1 MRRNWKRW
9 IAGLLTAVMLV
20 TMLPTVA
27 YAAVGDLLDMS
38 SVQRTAL
45 LAALEEVYGDD
56 AEAYLAILK
65 QYGLIDED
73 GNLVTDEKIVMDG
86 QAYTLDEIEAILEDP
101 ATDLT
106 KVVEVDGQYITLE
119 DLKTVVEI
127 ERYLAY
133 LKATY
138 FTEQDLTD
146 EQIDNFYDLAEAWAN
161 GDMVMLAADALE
173 GVGPAGVD
181 HDVRLTVTGA
191 ATAEENGEYI
201 VRIEDADGKTER
213 KAKVGAETEYG
224 MVSLL
229 FDAFCAHTGKMPRWG
244 MLTGIH
250 PIKLLRQLTEQ
261 HGEAEAAR
269 LFREKYFVSNEKSA
283 LAVRTLRAQ
292 KPITDKVRENDY
304 SLYISVP
311 FCPTRCAYCSF
322 VSQSVEKA
330 KKQIP
335 EYHRLLLEELKETAK
350 VADALGLNLRA
361 VYVGGGT
368 PTTFSAEQLSEM
380 IRVVK
385 DSFDMSQCEELTV
398 EAGRPD
404 TIDRAK
410 LEALLKSGVSR
421 ISINPQTLQDNVLEN
436 IGRRHTAQQTVDAF
450 HLAREAGF
458 TNINMDLIVGLP
470 GDTYETFCDTI
481 EKVIALDPE
490 NVTVHALALKRSS
503 FITQSG
509 EINKAH
515 ADAAL
520 ADRMMAYAEKRLTER
535 GLEPYYLY
543 RQSRMAGNLENTGW
557 AKPGT
562 ECAYNIFTMDETET
576 VLACGAGGVTK
587 LKNPY
592 SEDLSRIFNFKYSYE
607 YISRY
612 PEILERKEGIA
623 KQYEQFRKRLH

>member
-1 MRRNWKRW
+1 MKNFLEEFRRFCATGNVLELATGVM
-9 IAGLLTAVMLV
+9 IGGAFSSIVNSLVNDILMPLIGLLTGGVDLSG
-20 TMLPTVA
+20 LFVA
-27 YAAVGDLLDMS
+27 LDFQSYPSIEAAQAGL
-38 SVQRTAL
+38 RAKRAL
-45 LAALEEVYGDD
+45 AP
-56 AEAYLAILK
+56 
-65 QYGLIDED
+65 
-73 GNLVTDEKIVMDG
+73 
-86 QAYTLDEIEAILEDP
+86 DEI
-101 ATDLT
+101 
-106 KVVEVDGQYITLE
+106 
-119 DLKTVVEI
+119 
-127 ERYLAY
+127 
-133 LKATY
+133 
-138 FTEQDLTD
+138 
-146 EQIDNFYDLAEAWAN
+146 
-161 GDMVMLAADALE
+161 
-173 GVGPAGVD
+173 
-181 HDVRLTVTGA
+181 
-191 ATAEENGEYI
+191 
-201 VRIEDADGKTER
+201 
-213 KAKVGAETEYG
+213 
-224 MVSLL
+224 
-229 FDAFCAHTGKMPRWG
+229 
-244 MLTGIH
+244 
-250 PIKLLRQLTEQ
+250 
-261 HGEAEAAR
+261 
-269 LFREKYFVSNEKSA
+269 
-283 LAVRTLRAQ
+283 
-292 KPITDKVRENDY
+292 
-304 SLYISVP
+304 SLYIGIP

-410 LEALLKSGVSR
+410 LDALLKSGVSR

>member
-1 MRRNWKRW
+1 
-9 IAGLLTAVMLV
+9 
-20 TMLPTVA
+20 
-27 YAAVGDLLDMS
+27 
-38 SVQRTAL
+38 
-45 LAALEEVYGDD
+45 
-56 AEAYLAILK
+56 
-65 QYGLIDED
+65 
-73 GNLVTDEKIVMDG
+73 
-86 QAYTLDEIEAILEDP
+86 
-101 ATDLT
+101 
-106 KVVEVDGQYITLE
+106 
-119 DLKTVVEI
+119 
-127 ERYLAY
+127 
-133 LKATY
+133 
-138 FTEQDLTD
+138 
-146 EQIDNFYDLAEAWAN
+146 
-161 GDMVMLAADALE
+161 
-173 GVGPAGVD
+173 
-181 HDVRLTVTGA
+181 
-191 ATAEENGEYI
+191 
-201 VRIEDADGKTER
+201 
-213 KAKVGAETEYG
+213 
-224 MVSLL
+224 
-229 FDAFCAHTGKMPRWG
+229 MPRWG

-269 LFREKYFVSNEKSA
+269 LFREKYFVSNEKTA

-410 LEALLKSGVSR
+410 LDALLKSGVSR

-458 TNINMDLIVGLP
+458 TNINMDLIVGLRA
-470 GDTYETFCDTI
+470 TRMRHS
-481 EKVIALDPE
+481 
-490 NVTVHALALKRSS
+490 VTQSKRS
-503 FITQSG
+503 
-509 EINKAH
+509 
-515 ADAAL
+515 L
-520 ADRMMAYAEKRLTER
+520 RLTLR
-535 GLEPYYLY
+535 
-543 RQSRMAGNLENTGW
+543 T
-557 AKPGT
+557 
-562 ECAYNIFTMDETET
+562 
-576 VLACGAGGVTK
+576 
-587 LKNPY
+587 
-592 SEDLSRIFNFKYSYE
+592 
-607 YISRY
+607 
-612 PEILERKEGIA
+612 
-623 KQYEQFRKRLH
+623 

>member
-1 MRRNWKRW
+1 M
-9 IAGLLTAVMLV
+9 
-20 TMLPTVA
+20 
-27 YAAVGDLLDMS
+27 
-38 SVQRTAL
+38 
-45 LAALEEVYGDD
+45 
-56 AEAYLAILK
+56 
-65 QYGLIDED
+65 
-73 GNLVTDEKIVMDG
+73 
-86 QAYTLDEIEAILEDP
+86 
-101 ATDLT
+101 
-106 KVVEVDGQYITLE
+106 
-119 DLKTVVEI
+119 
-127 ERYLAY
+127 
-133 LKATY
+133 
-138 FTEQDLTD
+138 
-146 EQIDNFYDLAEAWAN
+146 
-161 GDMVMLAADALE
+161 
-173 GVGPAGVD
+173 
-181 HDVRLTVTGA
+181 
-191 ATAEENGEYI
+191 
-201 VRIEDADGKTER
+201 RIEYEDGKTER
-213 KAKVGAETEYG
+213 KAKVGAETEYC

-269 LFREKYFVSNEKSA
+269 LFREKYFVSNEKTA

-292 KPITDKVRENDY
+292 KPITE
-304 SLYISVP
+304 
-311 FCPTRCAYCSF
+311 
-322 VSQSVEKA
+322 
-330 KKQIP
+330 KQIP

-410 LEALLKSGVSR
+410 LDALLKSGVSR

>member
-1 MRRNWKRW
+1 MVLYIIDHPYHYEAENLCRVFYPFDK
-9 IAGLLTAVMLV
+9 V
-20 TMLPTVA
+20 TVQHEFMPSDENRTV
-27 YAAVGDLLDMS
+27 Y
-38 SVQRTAL
+38 
-45 LAALEEVYGDD
+45 
-56 AEAYLAILK
+56 
-65 QYGLIDED
+65 
-73 GNLVTDEKIVMDG
+73 
-86 QAYTLDEIEAILEDP
+86 
-101 ATDLT
+101 
-106 KVVEVDGQYITLE
+106 
-119 DLKTVVEI
+119 
-127 ERYLAY
+127 
-133 LKATY
+133 
-138 FTEQDLTD
+138 
-146 EQIDNFYDLAEAWAN
+146 
-161 GDMVMLAADALE
+161 
-173 GVGPAGVD
+173 
-181 HDVRLTVTGA
+181 
-191 ATAEENGEYI
+191 TAEENGEYI

-269 LFREKYFVSNEKSA
+269 LFREKYFVSNEKTA

-410 LEALLKSGVSR
+410 LDALLKSGVSR

-481 EKVIALDPE
+481 
-490 NVTVHALALKRSS
+490 KRS
-503 FITQSG
+503 
-509 EINKAH
+509 
-515 ADAAL
+515 L
-520 ADRMMAYAEKRLTER
+520 RLTLR
-535 GLEPYYLY
+535 
-543 RQSRMAGNLENTGW
+543 T
-557 AKPGT
+557 
-562 ECAYNIFTMDETET
+562 
-576 VLACGAGGVTK
+576 
-587 LKNPY
+587 
-592 SEDLSRIFNFKYSYE
+592 
-607 YISRY
+607 
-612 PEILERKEGIA
+612 
-623 KQYEQFRKRLH
+623 

>member
-1 MRRNWKRW
+1 MVLYIIDHPYHYEAENLCRVFYPFDK
-9 IAGLLTAVMLV
+9 V
-20 TMLPTVA
+20 TVQHEFMPSDENRTV
-27 YAAVGDLLDMS
+27 Y
-38 SVQRTAL
+38 
-45 LAALEEVYGDD
+45 
-56 AEAYLAILK
+56 
-65 QYGLIDED
+65 
-73 GNLVTDEKIVMDG
+73 
-86 QAYTLDEIEAILEDP
+86 
-101 ATDLT
+101 
-106 KVVEVDGQYITLE
+106 
-119 DLKTVVEI
+119 
-127 ERYLAY
+127 
-133 LKATY
+133 
-138 FTEQDLTD
+138 
-146 EQIDNFYDLAEAWAN
+146 
-161 GDMVMLAADALE
+161 
-173 GVGPAGVD
+173 
-181 HDVRLTVTGA
+181 
-191 ATAEENGEYI
+191 TAEENGEYI

-229 FDAFCAHTGKMPRWG
+229 FDAFCAHTSKMPRWG

-269 LFREKYFVSNEKSA
+269 LFREKYFVSNEKTA

-410 LEALLKSGVSR
+410 LDALLKSGVSR

-490 NVTVHALALKRSS
+490 NVTVHSLALKRSS

-520 ADRMMAYAEKRLTER
+520 ADHMMAYAEKRLTER

-587 LKNPY
+587 LKDPY

>member
-1 MRRNWKRW
+1 MKLIFKGHDARYAVEQSLLAFFPQERPVYDPVAREENW
-9 IAGLLTAVMLV
+9 
-20 TMLPTVA
+20 
-27 YAAVGDLLDMS
+27 AAVSLSCGS
-38 SVQRTAL
+38 QYTTSVTQIYYNGSRGKGIAR
-45 LAALEEVYGDD
+45 V
-56 AEAYLAILK
+56 I
-65 QYGLIDED
+65 I
-73 GNLVTDEKIVMDG
+73 
-86 QAYTLDEIEAILEDP
+86 DP
-101 ATDLT
+101 AADEYE
-106 KVVEVDGQYITLE
+106 K
-119 DLKTVVEI
+119 
-127 ERYLAY
+127 ERLRQRAVK
-133 LKATY
+133 LSFFKAA
-138 FTEQDLTD
+138 QK
-146 EQIDNFYDLAEAWAN
+146 
-161 GDMVMLAADALE
+161 
-173 GVGPAGVD
+173 
-181 HDVRLTVTGA
+181 VTGV
-191 ATAEENGEYI
+191 TP
-201 VRIEDADGKTER
+201 TW
-213 KAKVGAETEYG
+213 GA
-224 MVSLL
+224 
-229 FDAFCAHTGKMPRWG
+229 
-244 MLTGIH
+244 LTGIRPAKLAAGYLEKGMTPRQVDH
-250 PIKLLRQLTEQ
+250 LLRDTYSVSETRRELCI
-261 HGEAEAAR
+261 EAAQAG
-269 LFREKYFVSNEKSA
+269 LKAKSE
-283 LAVRTLRAQ
+283 LH
-292 KPITDKVRENDY
+292 PEDI
-304 SLYISVP
+304 SLYIGIP

-410 LEALLKSGVSR
+410 LDALLKSGVSR

>member
-1 MRRNWKRW
+1 M
-9 IAGLLTAVMLV
+9 
-20 TMLPTVA
+20 
-27 YAAVGDLLDMS
+27 
-38 SVQRTAL
+38 
-45 LAALEEVYGDD
+45 
-56 AEAYLAILK
+56 
-65 QYGLIDED
+65 
-73 GNLVTDEKIVMDG
+73 
-86 QAYTLDEIEAILEDP
+86 
-101 ATDLT
+101 
-106 KVVEVDGQYITLE
+106 
-119 DLKTVVEI
+119 
-127 ERYLAY
+127 
-133 LKATY
+133 
-138 FTEQDLTD
+138 
-146 EQIDNFYDLAEAWAN
+146 
-161 GDMVMLAADALE
+161 
-173 GVGPAGVD
+173 
-181 HDVRLTVTGA
+181 
-191 ATAEENGEYI
+191 
-201 VRIEDADGKTER
+201 
-213 KAKVGAETEYG
+213 
-224 MVSLL
+224 
-229 FDAFCAHTGKMPRWG
+229 
-244 MLTGIH
+244 
-250 PIKLLRQLTEQ
+250 
-261 HGEAEAAR
+261 
-269 LFREKYFVSNEKSA
+269 
-283 LAVRTLRAQ
+283 RTLRAQ

-410 LEALLKSGVSR
+410 LDALLKSGVSR

-503 FITQSG
+503 FHHAERRDQQG
-509 EINKAH
+509 PRRCRACRPHDGLCRKA
-515 ADAAL
+515 
-520 ADRMMAYAEKRLTER
+520 ADR
-535 GLEPYYLY
+535 
-543 RQSRMAGNLENTGW
+543 AG
-557 AKPGT
+557 A
-562 ECAYNIFTMDETET
+562 
-576 VLACGAGGVTK
+576 
-587 LKNPY
+587 
-592 SEDLSRIFNFKYSYE
+592 
-607 YISRY
+607 
-612 PEILERKEGIA
+612 
-623 KQYEQFRKRLH
+623 

>member
-1 MRRNWKRW
+1 MVLYIIDHPYHYEAENLCRVFYPFDK
-9 IAGLLTAVMLV
+9 V
-20 TMLPTVA
+20 TVQHEFMPSDENRTV
-27 YAAVGDLLDMS
+27 Y
-38 SVQRTAL
+38 
-45 LAALEEVYGDD
+45 
-56 AEAYLAILK
+56 
-65 QYGLIDED
+65 
-73 GNLVTDEKIVMDG
+73 
-86 QAYTLDEIEAILEDP
+86 
-101 ATDLT
+101 
-106 KVVEVDGQYITLE
+106 
-119 DLKTVVEI
+119 
-127 ERYLAY
+127 
-133 LKATY
+133 
-138 FTEQDLTD
+138 
-146 EQIDNFYDLAEAWAN
+146 
-161 GDMVMLAADALE
+161 
-173 GVGPAGVD
+173 
-181 HDVRLTVTGA
+181 
-191 ATAEENGEYI
+191 TAEENGEYI

-213 KAKVGAETEYG
+213 KAKIGAETEYG

-269 LFREKYFVSNEKSA
+269 LFREKYFVSNEKTA

-410 LEALLKSGVSR
+410 LDALLKSGVSR

-450 HLAREAGF
+450 HL
-458 TNINMDLIVGLP
+458 
-470 GDTYETFCDTI
+470 
-481 EKVIALDPE
+481 ALDPE

>member
-1 MRRNWKRW
+1 
-9 IAGLLTAVMLV
+9 
-20 TMLPTVA
+20 
-27 YAAVGDLLDMS
+27 
-38 SVQRTAL
+38 
-45 LAALEEVYGDD
+45 
-56 AEAYLAILK
+56 
-65 QYGLIDED
+65 
-73 GNLVTDEKIVMDG
+73 
-86 QAYTLDEIEAILEDP
+86 
-101 ATDLT
+101 
-106 KVVEVDGQYITLE
+106 
-119 DLKTVVEI
+119 
-127 ERYLAY
+127 
-133 LKATY
+133 
-138 FTEQDLTD
+138 
-146 EQIDNFYDLAEAWAN
+146 
-161 GDMVMLAADALE
+161 
-173 GVGPAGVD
+173 
-181 HDVRLTVTGA
+181 
-191 ATAEENGEYI
+191 
-201 VRIEDADGKTER
+201 
-213 KAKVGAETEYG
+213 
-224 MVSLL
+224 
-229 FDAFCAHTGKMPRWG
+229 
-244 MLTGIH
+244 
-250 PIKLLRQLTEQ
+250 
-261 HGEAEAAR
+261 
-269 LFREKYFVSNEKSA
+269 
-283 LAVRTLRAQ
+283 
-292 KPITDKVRENDY
+292 
-304 SLYISVP
+304 
-311 FCPTRCAYCSF
+311 
-322 VSQSVEKA
+322 
-330 KKQIP
+330 
-335 EYHRLLLEELKETAK
+335 
-350 VADALGLNLRA
+350 
-361 VYVGGGT
+361 
-368 PTTFSAEQLSEM
+368 M

-410 LEALLKSGVSR
+410 LDALLKSDVSR

-436 IGRRHTAQQTVDAF
+436 IGRRHPAQQTVDAF

-503 FITQSG
+503 FITQRG

-515 ADAAL
+515 AAAAL

-592 SEDLSRIFNFKYSYE
+592 SEDLSRIFSFKYSYE

>member
-1 MRRNWKRW
+1 MVLYIIDHPYHYEAENLCRVFYPFDK
-9 IAGLLTAVMLV
+9 V
-20 TMLPTVA
+20 T
-27 YAAVGDLLDMS
+27 
-38 SVQRTAL
+38 VQHEFMPSDENRM
-45 LAALEEVYGDD
+45 VY
-56 AEAYLAILK
+56 
-65 QYGLIDED
+65 
-73 GNLVTDEKIVMDG
+73 
-86 QAYTLDEIEAILEDP
+86 
-101 ATDLT
+101 
-106 KVVEVDGQYITLE
+106 
-119 DLKTVVEI
+119 
-127 ERYLAY
+127 
-133 LKATY
+133 
-138 FTEQDLTD
+138 
-146 EQIDNFYDLAEAWAN
+146 
-161 GDMVMLAADALE
+161 
-173 GVGPAGVD
+173 
-181 HDVRLTVTGA
+181 
-191 ATAEENGEYI
+191 TAEENGEYI

-269 LFREKYFVSNEKSA
+269 LFREKYFVSNEKTT

-410 LEALLKSGVSR
+410 LDALLKSGVSR

-490 NVTVHALALKRSS
+490 NVTVHSLALKRSS

>member
-1 MRRNWKRW
+1 MVLYIIDHPYHYEAENLCRVFYPFDK
-9 IAGLLTAVMLV
+9 V
-20 TMLPTVA
+20 TVQHEFMPSDENRTV
-27 YAAVGDLLDMS
+27 Y
-38 SVQRTAL
+38 
-45 LAALEEVYGDD
+45 
-56 AEAYLAILK
+56 
-65 QYGLIDED
+65 
-73 GNLVTDEKIVMDG
+73 
-86 QAYTLDEIEAILEDP
+86 
-101 ATDLT
+101 
-106 KVVEVDGQYITLE
+106 
-119 DLKTVVEI
+119 
-127 ERYLAY
+127 
-133 LKATY
+133 
-138 FTEQDLTD
+138 
-146 EQIDNFYDLAEAWAN
+146 
-161 GDMVMLAADALE
+161 
-173 GVGPAGVD
+173 
-181 HDVRLTVTGA
+181 
-191 ATAEENGEYI
+191 TAEENGEYI

-269 LFREKYFVSNEKSA
+269 LFREKYFVSNEKTA

-410 LEALLKSGVSR
+410 LDALLKSGVSR

-470 GDTYETFCDTI
+470 GDTY
-481 EKVIALDPE
+481 
-490 NVTVHALALKRSS
+490 
-503 FITQSG
+503 
-509 EINKAH
+509 
-515 ADAAL
+515 AAL

-612 PEILERKEGIA
+612 LEILERKEGIA

>member
-1 MRRNWKRW
+1 MVLY
-9 IAGLLTAVMLV
+9 IIDH
-20 TMLPTVA
+20 P
-27 YAAVGDLLDMS
+27 YHY
-38 SVQRTAL
+38 
-45 LAALEEVYGDD
+45 E
-56 AEAYLAILK
+56 AE
-65 QYGLIDED
+65 
-73 GNLVTDEKIVMDG
+73 NLCRV
-86 QAYTLDEIEAILEDP
+86 
-101 ATDLT
+101 
-106 KVVEVDGQYITLE
+106 
-119 DLKTVVEI
+119 
-127 ERYLAY
+127 
-133 LKATY
+133 
-138 FTEQDLTD
+138 
-146 EQIDNFYDLAEAWAN
+146 FYPFD
-161 GDMVMLAADALE
+161 
-173 GVGPAGVD
+173 
-181 HDVRLTVTGA
+181 TVTVQHEFMPSDENRMVY
-191 ATAEENGEYI
+191 TAEENGEYI

-224 MVSLL
+224 MMSLL

-261 HGEAEAAR
+261 HGEAEVAR
-269 LFREKYFVSNEKSA
+269 LFREKYFVSNEKTA

-410 LEALLKSGVSR
+410 LDALLKSGVSR

-612 PEILERKEGIA
+612 PEILELKEGIA